1 MLPNPRGPGLRA
13 ARHIKVRVSGCFVA
27 AAAAALALAGCA
39 TPPPADDQAAMAAYR
54 EANDPIEPLNRYFF
68 EVNRGLDALV
78 VRPFAEIYR
87 GVLPRP
93 VRDGVRNVVNNLRA
107 PVIFAN
113 DLLQG
118 EVDRASDTFGRFTT
132 NTFVGVGGIFDV
144 ASGEYGGNVEG
155 GIPYH
160 SEDFGQTLA
169 VWGASEGPYLVL
181 PVFGPSPVRDSVGM
195 VGDVLL
201 DPFTWVVPNQYQLGF
216 GLTRFAAR
224 GIDTR
229 SRNIETLDEIE
240 RSSIDFYATVR
251 SLYRQRRQAE
261 IANGRG
267 GDENGALPELNL
279 SLHDDNGSERAPQ
292 TR

>member
-1 MLPNPRGPGLRA
+1 
-13 ARHIKVRVSGCFVA
+13 
-27 AAAAALALAGCA
+27 
-39 TPPPADDQAAMAAYR
+39 MAAYR

-68 EVNRGLDALV
+68 ELNRGLDALFI
-78 VRPFAEIYR
+78 RPVAEIYR
-87 GVLPRP
+87 GAVPRV
-93 VRDGVRNVVNNLRA
+93 VRDGVRNVTNNLRA

-118 EVDRASDTFGRFTT
+118 EPERAGDTLGRFTT
-132 NTFVGVGGIFDV
+132 NTFIGLGGIFDV
-144 ASGEYGGNVEG
+144 ASGEYGDNVDA

-160 SEDFGQTLA
+160 NEDFGQTLA

-181 PVFGPSPVRDSVGM
+181 PVFGPAPVRDAVGM

-201 DPFTWVVPNQYQLGF
+201 DPFTWLVPNQYQLGF

-224 GIDTR
+224 GIDAR

-267 GDENGALPELNL
+267 EIEDGALPELNL
-279 SLHDDNGSERAPQ
+279 SLHDDSSSERAPQ